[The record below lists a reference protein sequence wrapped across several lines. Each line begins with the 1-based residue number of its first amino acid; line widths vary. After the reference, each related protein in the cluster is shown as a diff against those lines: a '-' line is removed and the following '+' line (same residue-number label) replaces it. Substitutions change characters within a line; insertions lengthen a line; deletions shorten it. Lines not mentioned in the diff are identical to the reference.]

1 MTITLIFLAFLMG
14 AVIWWLFRQTI
25 DAQPWVAHAAAT
37 DVHASVLA
45 RPTAKMALGVFLAVA
60 TSLFALFVSAYAMR
74 MHYGD
79 WTPVPEPRLLWWN
92 TALLAVTSVVMQMT
106 VQAARRGDRLAL
118 RNRLLTGGL
127 LTCAFL
133 VGQFLAWQQLDA
145 AGYYL
150 ASNPAN
156 GFFYLLTAVHA
167 LHVLGGLVAWGRT
180 AMRLGRDDE
189 AARLQL
195 GVQLCAT
202 YWHFLLIV
210 WFVLF
215 GLLLLT

>member
-14 AVIWWLFRQTI
+14 AVIWWLFRQTV
-25 DAQPWVAHAAAT
+25 DVQPWVAQASAA
-37 DVHASVLA
+37 DVHASVLE

-60 TSLFALFVSAYAMR
+60 TSLFALFISAYAMR

-79 WTPVPEPRLLWWN
+79 WIAVPEPRLLWWN
-92 TALLAVTSVVMQMT
+92 TGLLVATSIVMQST
-106 VQAARRGDRLAL
+106 VLAARRGDRGAL
-118 RNRLLTGGL
+118 RNRLLAGGV

-133 VGQFLAWQQLDA
+133 VGQLLAWQQLDA

-167 LHVLGGLVAWGRT
+167 VHVLGGLVAWGRT
-180 AMRLGRDDE
+180 ALRLGKD
-189 AARLQL
+189 
-195 GVQLCAT
+195 
-202 YWHFLLIV
+202 
-210 WFVLF
+210 
-215 GLLLLT
+215 

>member
-14 AVIWWLFRQTI
+14 AVIWWLFRQTV
-25 DAQPWVAHAAAT
+25 DVQPWVAHASAA
-37 DVHASVLA
+37 DVHASVLQ

-60 TSLFALFVSAYAMR
+60 TSLFALFISAYAMR

-79 WTPVPEPRLLWWN
+79 WKPVPEPSLLWWN
-92 TALLAVTSVVMQMT
+92 TGVLVATSVVMQAA
-106 VQAARRGDRLAL
+106 VRAARRADLAAL
-118 RNRLLTGGL
+118 RNRLLIGGA

-133 VGQFLAWQQLDA
+133 IGQFLAWQQLDA

-167 LHVLGGLVAWGRT
+167 VHVLGGLVAWGRT
-180 AMRLGRDDE
+180 AARLRSDEEPARLRLGVE
-189 AARLQL
+189 
-195 GVQLCAT
+195 LCAT